1 VQNAAQQP
9 HAAIGELNKVHAP
22 NCLASFSISDSAPK
36 DRRAVADA
44 GRSATLIGVS
54 QSVKFS
60 E

>member
-44 GRSATLIGVS
+44 GRYAAVALKIG
-54 QSVKFS
+54 Q
-60 E
+60 